1 MSDTAAAFV
10 RVETGIR
17 DVPAA
22 QWDTC
27 ANPEGGVYD
36 PFVSHAFL
44 CALEQSG
51 SATAG
56 NGWLPRHLVLRGE
69 DKTAMAVMPCYLKDH
84 SQGEYVFDYGWADAY
99 ERAGGRYYPK
109 LQASVPFTP
118 VSGRRLLVSNRGNTE
133 NLRSI
138 LLNAGIQ
145 FTQRIGA
152 SSLHFTFMQKE
163 EWDQFGDIGLL
174 QRTDRQFHWIN
185 KGYDSFDDF
194 LGELAS
200 RKRKVVRKERREA
213 LAGDVGIEWITGSD
227 LTEDHWDAFFRF
239 YMDTGS
245 RKWGMPYLTRT
256 FFSLISETMAD
267 RILLIL
273 CKRNGRYIAGALN
286 FIGSETL
293 FGRYWGCTEQH
304 RFLHFETCYYQ
315 AMDFAIQNGLS
326 RVEAGAQGEHKL
338 ARGYM
343 PTLTYS
349 AHFIADA
356 GLREAVAR
364 FLAQERHYVDRESK
378 ALAEYAPFRKP
389 GGHDCS

>member
-1 MSDTAAAFV
+1 MSDTATAVV
-10 RVETGIR
+10 RVETEMKDI
-17 DVPAA
+17 PAA
-22 QWDTC
+22 QWDAC
-27 ANPEGGVYD
+27 ANPEGQAYD

-44 CALEQSG
+44 CALEESG
-51 SATAG
+51 SATVG
-56 NGWLPRHLVLRGE
+56 TGWLPQHLVLQGE
-69 DKTAMAVMPCYLKDH
+69 DEAAVAVMPCYLKDH

-118 VSGRRLLVSNRGNTE
+118 ASGRRLLVGDKGNAE
-133 NLRSI
+133 NLRSM

-145 FTQRIGA
+145 LTQRIGA

-163 EWDQFGDIGLL
+163 EWDQLGDIGLL

-185 KGYDSFDDF
+185 NGYDNFDDF

-213 LAGDVGIEWITGSD
+213 LASDVDIEWVTGSD
-227 LTEDHWDAFFRF
+227 LKEDHWDAFFRF

-245 RKWGMPYLTRT
+245 RKWGSPYLTRT
-256 FFSLISETMAD
+256 FFSLVSETMAD
-267 RILLIL
+267 RILLIM

-286 FIGSETL
+286 FIGGETL
-293 FGRYWGCTEQH
+293 FGRYWGCTEHH

-349 AHFIADA
+349 SHFIADA
-356 GLREAVAR
+356 GLREAVSR
-364 FLAQERHYVDRESK
+364 FLIQERHYVKQESE
-378 ALAEYAPFRKP
+378 ALAHYAPFRKS
-389 GGHDCS
+389 GAHDCS